1 MARDRGLQ
9 VSPGVSRALSGAQPE
24 NPEPEQPPGFPTP
37 SWGLYKQSAK
47 SGKKNHLRVIV
58 QEKNFGQEGSN
69 PGSVIV
75 KLDVFGENCV

>member
-1 MARDRGLQ
+1 MGPSL
-9 VSPGVSRALSGAQPE
+9 E

-47 SGKKNHLRVIV
+47 SGKKKSSEGHSSG
-58 QEKNFGQEGSN
+58 KNFGQEGSN